1 MSDSPYYRD
10 DELASLVAALDDL
23 DEEFAAGDMS
33 TEDYET
39 LKGDYTVRVAE
50 TMRRLERDQKRA
62 GKRTGTSSRSSMT
75 ESPATRLKAEADGP
89 SGGRRILTWL
99 AVVVFAAGVGVLL
112 AQAAGERGVNDTLT
126 GSIGFSSRQQIQQCQ
141 EQAAAGGDLL
151 GALECLD
158 SVLEE
163 DPENVEAL
171 SYRAWYLVLAAGG
184 SAESDEA
191 QAAELFQSAE
201 VYLDQAIDIDPTY
214 ADARAFRAVV
224 HDRRGDATAACAD
237 IAALLAS
244 DPPPFFIDQTR
255 PIVERNG
262 CAG

>member
-1 MSDSPYYRD
+1 MSDAPYYRD

-23 DEEFAAGDMS
+23 DEEFAAGDMAQ
-33 TEDYET
+33 EDYES

-50 TMRRLERDQKRA
+50 TMRRLERQQQARA
-62 GKRTGTSSRSSMT
+62 AGSTRRDSKST
-75 ESPATRLKAEADGP
+75 ESDQLDPPGP
-89 SGGRRILTWL
+89 SMLRRLLTWV
-99 AVVVFAAGVGVLL
+99 AVVVFAGGVGVLL

-141 EQAAAGGDLL
+141 EQAAAEGDLL

-171 SYRAWYLVLAAGG
+171 TYRAWFLVLAAGG
-184 SAESDEA
+184 SPDSDEG
-191 QAAELFQSAE
+191 QTTELFESAE
-201 VYLDQAIDIDPTY
+201 VYLDQAVDIDPTY

-224 HDRRGDATAACAD
+224 HDRRGDSTAACAD

-244 DPPPFFIDQTR
+244 DPPPFFIEQTR

-262 CAG
+262 CEG